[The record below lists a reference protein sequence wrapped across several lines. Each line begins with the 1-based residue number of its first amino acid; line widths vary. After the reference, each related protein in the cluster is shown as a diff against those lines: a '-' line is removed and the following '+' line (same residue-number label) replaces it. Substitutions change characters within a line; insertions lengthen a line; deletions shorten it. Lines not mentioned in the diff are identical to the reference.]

1 MNPMQL
7 KNVVMPDKT
16 RDFYRLTPQT
26 ELMPPRYMLGEVIW
40 EVATKHPHWELRIES
55 GVKQAAEDAFTAH
68 RFEVYQDREKLG
80 SIVLELYR
88 REYAIGI
95 SNERIRGS
103 LDRGDTTYTK
113 NAAKALS
120 VIKKMFSLSTTQER
134 IDEAAKKVDREIS
147 KTEWG
152 AKRKVQSVLDAIR
165 TTVMDYTLD
174 HARQEFE
181 AHLRTLPNGAKLL
194 NEMSTYDKDLADL
207 ATVTETKQAV
217 AAGRTCVVVL
227 HNGNY
232 IVQPKDGTAI
242 AYDDST
248 LPDNLRGKIGLLKLV
263 ADSQMVTGAGFRVD
277 ERTFM
282 VITE

>member
-16 RDFYRLTPQT
+16 RNFYKLTPQT
-26 ELMPPRYMLGEVIW
+26 ELMPPRYMLGQLIW
-40 EVATKHPHWELRIES
+40 EVATKHPHWELRIEA
-55 GVKQAAEDAFTAH
+55 GVKHAAEDAFTTH

-80 SIVLELYR
+80 SIVLERYG

-113 NAAKALS
+113 NVAKALS
-120 VIKKMFSLSTTQER
+120 AIKKMFSLSTTQER
-134 IDEAAKKVDREIS
+134 IDEASNRVDIEIIKV
-147 KTEWG
+147 EWG
-152 AKRKVQSVLDAIR
+152 AKRKVQGVLDAIR

-174 HARQEFE
+174 HARQEYE
-181 AHLRTLPNGAKLL
+181 AYVRTLPNGAKLI

-217 AAGRTCVVVL
+217 AAGRACVVVL

-242 AYDDST
+242 AYVYG
-248 LPDNLRGKIGLLKLV
+248 NH
-263 ADSQMVTGAGFRVD
+263 
-277 ERTFM
+277 
-282 VITE
+282 